1 MKHSARAKQ
10 SLGQRNRGARA
21 DQAHTNCPYK
31 HRSRRP
37 IAGQRPVHT
46 QEGANDARTWW
57 RGVRPF
63 LGLWTSVTA
72 KVLVEGPCIRSRQPI
87 AYSIAS
93 SLEESPLKLEPH
105 RRPADLSGPAQRKHP
120 RCSSDYSGR
129 AASKRWRAAS
139 TLIPMARAI
148 VCHSE
153 PRSLKRLIQPAD
165 SLSTRSALRTRA
177 GSVARMSSVERS

>member
-120 RCSSDYSGR
+120 KMFQRLLR
-129 AASKRWRAAS
+129 A
-139 TLIPMARAI
+139 
-148 VCHSE
+148 CG
-153 PRSLKRLIQPAD
+153 LK
-165 SLSTRSALRTRA
+165 ALA
-177 GSVARMSSVERS
+177 GSLDTHPDGAGDRLPLGTSLPQAVDPAGRLAFNAVGAPYQGRKRSRMSSVERS